1 MRLCAA
7 LCPALFAAA
16 SSLVQAAGA
25 PTIDIGSRRQLFVDR
40 YLIESAKGVELR
52 LSTPVDAGPA
62 IVLDKPWE
70 GAFSGYFT
78 VIQDGARYR
87 LYYRGE
93 PRSGKDGNP
102 GETTCYAESR
112 DGKHWTKP
120 ELGLYE
126 VAGTKKNNIVLAG
139 DPPFSHNFSPMLD
152 SRPGVP
158 AGERYKALAGVH
170 QSGLYAFASADGVR
184 WHKLA
189 NTPVL
194 TSKAFAFDSQN
205 VSFWS
210 EAEQRYVCYFRTWKR
225 IGAANYRWVSRTTSS
240 DYLHWD
246 APTEMSYGDAP
257 PEHLYTNQTSPYFR
271 AKDFYIGI
279 CARFMPGR
287 QVITNEQAAAI
298 GVDPGYFKDCSD
310 AVLVTSR
317 GGGRYD
323 RTFLEAF
330 LRPGLGVENWVSR
343 SNYPALNLVQT
354 GPTEMSFY
362 VVRNYGQPSVYLR
375 RYALR
380 LDGFASAKAL
390 YSGGELLTKPLRFT
404 GGKLEL
410 NYSTSAPGG
419 IRVEIQ
425 DADGAPLP
433 GFTLA
438 ESRELIGDEI
448 ARTVSWTAGSDLSR
462 LAGKPVRL
470 RFVMRDAD
478 LFSLSFRD

>member
-1 MRLCAA
+1 MKSMKLFAA
-7 LCPALFAAA
+7 LCPLLLFAA
-16 SSLVQAAGA
+16 
-25 PTIDIGSRRQLFVDR
+25 PPIDIGTRRQLFVDR
-40 YLIESAKGVELR
+40 YLIESTQGVELR

-62 IVLDKPWE
+62 MLLDKPWE

-78 VIQDGARYR
+78 VIQDGALLR

-93 PRSGKDGNP
+93 PHAGKDGNAE
-102 GETTCYAESR
+102 ETTCYAESR
-112 DGKHWTKP
+112 DGAHWTKP

-126 VAGTKKNNIVLAG
+126 VAGTRKNNAVLAG

-152 SRPGVP
+152 TRPGAA

-170 QSGLYAFASADGVR
+170 KSGLYAFASADGLR
-184 WHKLA
+184 WRKLA

-210 EAEQRYVCYFRTWKR
+210 EAERLYVCYFRTWKR
-225 IGAANYRWVSRTTSS
+225 VGAVNYRWVSRTTSR
-240 DYLHWD
+240 DYIHWE
-246 APTEMSYGDAP
+246 APVEMNYGDAP

-271 AKDFYIGI
+271 ASDIYVGI
-279 CARFMPGR
+279 SARFMPGR
-287 QVITNEQAAAI
+287 QVITAEQAAAI
-298 GVDPGYFKDCSD
+298 GVTPGYFKDCSD
-310 AVLVTSR
+310 AVLISSR
-317 GGGRYD
+317 GGQRYD

-354 GPTEMSFY
+354 GPAEMSFY
-362 VVRNYGQPSVYLR
+362 VVRNYGQPSSYLR

-380 LDGFASAKAL
+380 LDGFASAKAP
-390 YSGGELLTKPLRFT
+390 YSGGELVTKPLRFR
-404 GGKLEL
+404 GRQLEL
-410 NYSTSAPGG
+410 NFATSAPGG
-419 IRVEIQ
+419 IRIEIQ
-425 DADGAPLP
+425 DENGVPIP

-448 ARTVSWTAGSDLSR
+448 ARAVTWTSGAGLGG
-462 LAGKPVRL
+462 LAGKSVQL
-470 RFVMRDAD
+470 RFKMHDAD
-478 LFSLSFRD
+478 VFSLRFRD